1 MKDIPWLMLIVI
13 WFVNF
18 GISWWNAY
26 ACGKTWVE
34 TKHIGG
40 WQRFMNWMGAIM
52 SASGFTWCYL
62 IILLFGAFYAQPLFI
77 KPDHPMILTEKAL
90 LAGFSLG
97 YLIIIPG
104 ILFSGLMIW
113 LDSLVQAWRRRDLPS
128 MGVAAWNTYA
138 QIHNTYS
145 AYQGMGGALDSV
157 KDFFD
162 GGDDDDVK
170 GKAMI
175 LILILV
181 VVAILGGIFTT
192 WGIISHY
199 AGSEPLPSSS
209 DKQQSS
215 SSRRRG
221 YA

>member
-1 MKDIPWLMLIVI
+1 
-13 WFVNF
+13 
-18 GISWWNAY
+18 
-26 ACGKTWVE
+26 
-34 TKHIGG
+34 
-40 WQRFMNWMGAIM
+40 
-52 SASGFTWCYL
+52 
-62 IILLFGAFYAQPLFI
+62 
-77 KPDHPMILTEKAL
+77 MILTEKAL

-157 KDFFD
+157 ADFFKGGKKD
-162 GGDDDDVK
+162 GK
-170 GKAMI
+170 GAAGLLII
-175 LILILV
+175 LLV
-181 VVAILGGIFTT
+181 VLAICGGILTT

-199 AGSEPLPSSS
+199 AGSEPLPEPS
-209 DKQQSS
+209 DQQQSQ
-215 SSRRRG
+215 RRRHG